1 MFNRLKEITIMK
13 KYIAPSVEILA
24 LNTESGLMLTI
35 SAEISTKTQLSN
47 RFCDVD
53 ENWDDLDWDDE
64 D

>member
-24 LNTESGLMLTI
+24 INSEAVLALSFTPSVGGSE
-35 SAEISTKTQLSN
+35 LSN
-47 RFCDVD
+47 RADAVD
-53 ENWDDLDWDDE
+53 TDWDDE